1 MSWRLAYWKELIS
14 RVPDEPLLGVGFG
27 QPAAFTWDERK
38 YDHRD
43 GDPGSGIDVAGPH
56 NSFVNFLYRLG
67 IPAFLAL
74 LFVVFVAVR
83 NVWRAMR
90 AGLQTEDRVALTT
103 IAAMLAAG
111 TMASS
116 FNEGLTGPFLG
127 LFFWVPLGMLLIWP
141 FTRER
146 VNARPAR

>member
-1 MSWRLAYWKELIS
+1 MTAS
-14 RVPDEPLLGVGFG
+14 R
-27 QPAAFTWDERK
+27 A
-38 YDHRD
+38 
-43 GDPGSGIDVAGPH
+43 PGSTWRDPH

-74 LFVVFVAVR
+74 LFVLFVAVR
-83 NVWRAMR
+83 NVWRALR
-90 AGLQTEDRVALTT
+90 EGLEGTERVALTT
-103 IAAMLAAG
+103 LAGMLAAG

-146 VNARPAR
+146 ASAPPAR